1 MTAACRWF
9 AALNRYRS
17 LYRQALP
24 WLDVVALCAWS
35 SLLLKKRLLGGL
47 ALLIHPNYFNLVL
60 VAGLLLLAI
69 ALLLLSQRLAQARAA
84 RCNPAL
90 TPRTSASE
98 VQHITLFPPG
108 VGTLLLLAAAIAGLA
123 IPPRILGSETAIQ
136 RGITEANLPYTQT
149 QVQSFANQTKPE
161 ERSLLDWVRTLNAYP
176 EPDAYTGQPAQFSGF
191 VVHSEQL
198 PDNYLLIARFTIS
211 CCAVDASPI
220 GLPLRVPGSRA
231 DYPPDTWLQ
240 VNGTMATETLNG
252 QRQLVV
258 TVENAADLEKI
269 PTPAN
274 PYESR

>member
-1 MTAACRWF
+1 MTAARRWL
-9 AALNRYRS
+9 AALNRYRPF
-17 LYRQALP
+17 YCQALP
-24 WLDVVALCAWS
+24 WLDLAALLAWGL
-35 SLLLKKRLLGGL
+35 LLLKKRLLGGL
-47 ALLIHPNYFNLVL
+47 ALLIHPNYFDLVL
-60 VAGLLLLAI
+60 VAGLLLVAI
-69 ALLLLSQRLAQARAA
+69 ALLFLSQRLASGRDRRRTPA
-84 RCNPAL
+84 NPAG
-90 TPRTSASE
+90 E

-108 VGTLLLLAAAIAGLA
+108 VGTLLLLAAAIAGLT

-149 QVQSFANQTKPE
+149 QVQSFTHQTKPE

-176 EPDAYTGQPAQFSGF
+176 EPDAYAGQPAQFSGF
-191 VVHSEQL
+191 VVYSEQL
-198 PDNYLLIARFTIS
+198 PDNYLLIARFTIA

-220 GLPLRVPGSRA
+220 GLPLRLPGSRA

-258 TVENAADLEKI
+258 TVESAADLEKI